1 MLVVFIQ
8 FCSSYFKLFSF
19 LLLRLKSFYI
29 PYSSLLI
36 CHLCFTNNL
45 FFNYL
50 PLFRNIWKSK
60 IPNFIEVQFI
70 NFLFYIRFNA
80 WFMKDSFTEIYY
92 FYFKI
97 YFEVYSK
104 LVFIYHVLLG
114 SIFIFILFYIV
125 KPEKEQQESK
135 RNS

>member
-1 MLVVFIQ
+1 
-8 FCSSYFKLFSF
+8 
-19 LLLRLKSFYI
+19 
-29 PYSSLLI
+29 
-36 CHLCFTNNL
+36 
-45 FFNYL
+45 
-50 PLFRNIWKSK
+50 
-60 IPNFIEVQFI
+60 
-70 NFLFYIRFNA
+70 
-80 WFMKDSFTEIYY
+80 MKDSFTEIYY